1 MASKSYELLRP
12 VAYYGLVPLALYLG
26 MQGDVAPRSV
36 RGYNIGTYMH
46 RSWVILPGF
55 TFRRGRGVSGWEG
68 KNVDILACPCAA
80 LARARQGHPH
90 SGKHEQVTR
99 CMRIDAWLCWHCVC
113 VCVPDSW
120 SELPRILIAVL

>member
-46 RSWVILPGF
+46 RSWVTLPGF
-55 TFRRGRGVSGWEG
+55 TSPEGEVSQVGKGRMWISW
-68 KNVDILACPCAA
+68 LA
-80 LARARQGHPH
+80 LALPLRGP
-90 SGKHEQVTR
+90 GKDTPTAESTNK
-99 CMRIDAWLCWHCVC
+99 
-113 VCVPDSW
+113 
-120 SELPRILIAVL
+120 